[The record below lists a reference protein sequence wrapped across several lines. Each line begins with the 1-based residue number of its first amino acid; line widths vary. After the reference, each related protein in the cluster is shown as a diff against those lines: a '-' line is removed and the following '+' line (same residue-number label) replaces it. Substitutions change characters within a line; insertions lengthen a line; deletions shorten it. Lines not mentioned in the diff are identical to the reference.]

1 MNCPLTFL
9 LHAPSNSI
17 RKGTSDQ
24 IIFIMIFIRIKTE
37 TKITNLIKAIE
48 LALPVNLYIDGFI
61 LDFCHL
67 TVKIY
72 FGLHQKLLSF
82 WNATFWS
89 VLGFAY
95 NVIEIS
101 WFCFPKNEIFSNI
114 IFQSNI
120 NNQTLS
126 IMKVEIKV

>member
-1 MNCPLTFL
+1 MPHQILFE
-9 LHAPSNSI
+9 
-17 RKGTSDQ
+17 KGTSDQ

-82 WNATFWS
+82 
-89 VLGFAY
+89 
-95 NVIEIS
+95 
-101 WFCFPKNEIFSNI
+101 
-114 IFQSNI
+114 
-120 NNQTLS
+120 
-126 IMKVEIKV
+126 